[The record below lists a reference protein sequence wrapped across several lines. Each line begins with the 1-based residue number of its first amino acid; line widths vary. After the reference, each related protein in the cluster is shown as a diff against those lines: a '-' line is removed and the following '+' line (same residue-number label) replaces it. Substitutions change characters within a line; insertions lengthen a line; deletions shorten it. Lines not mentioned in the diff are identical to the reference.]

1 MPGPPPDW
9 RSILVAHAALES
21 GLLAA
26 FGTPATPEDAA
37 ARAGLD
43 ARATRITARA
53 LVGTGHLRAAPGGL
67 FALTDAGAA
76 LVEPPA
82 PDEDPA
88 GELFLEV
95 RSIRSHLRLAETLVT
110 GEPVDEVSAGDAE
123 TRRRFLRAMRAV
135 AGPRADESAVA
146 LGPPRGHGR
155 LLDIGGAP
163 GTYARRFA
171 AAGWDVTVLDLPGT
185 LEIGAAA
192 LEAAGIAAVAGDAT
206 VAIPPGPWDAVYIGN
221 VAHLLPPDEAAGLL
235 ARAGAALAPWGLLAV
250 QEVVG
255 DLAPQGPGFGV
266 MMLLSTSG
274 GDAHDEVDY
283 RGWMAAAGCPL
294 ERVVPIEGG
303 AHHLLLGRRV
313 GG

>member
-1 MPGPPPDW
+1 MPGPPHDW
-9 RSILVAHAALES
+9 REILVAHAALES

-43 ARATRITARA
+43 ARAVRITARA
-53 LVGTGHLRAAPGGL
+53 LRSSGILRAAPGGL
-67 FALTDAGAA
+67 LALTDAGAA
-76 LVEPPA
+76 LVQPPSQ
-82 PDEDPA
+82 DEDPA
-88 GELFLEV
+88 GDLFLEV
-95 RSIRSHLRLAETLVT
+95 RSIRSHLRLAEVLLT
-110 GEPVDEVSAGDAE
+110 GEPADDVSGGDAA
-123 TRRRFLRAMRAV
+123 TRLRFMRAMRAV

-146 LGPPRGHGR
+146 IGPPRGHGR

-185 LEIGAAA
+185 LELGAAE
-192 LEAAGIAAVAGDAT
+192 LEEAGVTAVAGDAT
-206 VAIPPGPWDAVYIGN
+206 QALPDGPWDAVYIGN
-221 VAHLLPPDEAAGLL
+221 VAHLLPPDEAAALL
-235 ARAGAALAPWGLLAV
+235 ARAGAALGPWGLLAV

-266 MMLLSTSG
+266 MMLLSTPG
-274 GDAHDEVDY
+274 GDAHDEADY
-283 RGWMAAAGCPL
+283 RAWMEAAGCPP